1 MIAVILAFGAG
12 VTIVL
17 SRSVNGLLA
26 SKVGAHTSTFF
37 NYLTG
42 TIGSLI
48 LVSLAFLLS
57 QQPAILWKDFQPMML
72 IGGIIGVLNI
82 MILNIVVLKISAVKL
97 TLLAFIGQ
105 LASGIII
112 DYLLYDIFSLTKLI
126 GCLIVTAG
134 LILYQFS
141 DRTKNPVA

>member
-48 LVSLAFLLS
+48 LVILTFLLG

-82 MILNIVVLKISAVKL
+82 MILNIVVLKITAVKL

-105 LASGIII
+105 LSSAILI
-112 DYLLYDIFSLTKLI
+112 DDLFFDIFSITKLL
-126 GCLIVTAG
+126 GCIIVTAG
-134 LILYQFS
+134 LLLYQL
-141 DRTKNPVA
+141 RKKKTG

>member
-48 LVSLAFLLS
+48 LVILAFLLG

-82 MILNIVVLKISAVKL
+82 MILNIVVLKITAVKL

-105 LASGIII
+105 LSSAILI
-112 DYLLYDIFSLTKLI
+112 DYLFFDIFSITKLL
-126 GCLIVTAG
+126 GCIIVTAG
-134 LILYQFS
+134 LLLYQFS
-141 DRTKNPVA
+141 DQKTG

>member
-1 MIAVILAFGAG
+1 MIAVMMAFCAG

-48 LVSLAFLLS
+48 LFIFALLFIR
-57 QQPAILWKDFQPMML
+57 QPTIYFNNFQPVML
-72 IGGIIGVLNI
+72 IGGIIGVFNI

-112 DYLLYDIFSLTKLI
+112 DYLLFDIFSITKLI
-126 GCLIVTAG
+126 GCFIVTVG
-134 LILYQFS
+134 LMLYQFS
-141 DRTKNPVA
+141 DQ

>member
-1 MIAVILAFGAG
+1 MIAVMMAFLAG

-26 SKVGAHTSTFF
+26 AKVGAHSSTFF

-42 TIGSLI
+42 TIGSVI
-48 LVSLAFLLS
+48 LLCIVWLTMKQSITIGYDFH
-57 QQPAILWKDFQPMML
+57 PAML
-72 IGGIIGVLNI
+72 IGGIIGVFNI
-82 MILNIVVLKISAVKL
+82 MILNKVVLKISAVKL

-112 DYLLYDIFSLTKLI
+112 DYFFYDIFSFTKLA
-126 GCLIVTAG
+126 GCIIVTLG
-134 LILYQFS
+134 LILYQLS
-141 DRTKNPVA
+141 D